1 MSLKGDARVEVSS
14 SDSARFSPGL
24 TLGGRFAALGFAG
37 FVLLHVS
44 CEAWRA
50 RFESVPPAA
59 HVETAPIS
67 AVLALVLIWLPFLLF
82 AAAEFR
88 RARPSEPKLS
98 GDREHALGV
107 LERVALAVVCAFAFW
122 HTAELTWPL
131 VSGNIAAEDVRPE
144 LIALLS
150 STRFGVPL
158 TAAGYVCGVGAASFV
173 GTRLALRLLARR
185 KSRAFSRALVALG
198 VLAYLLGSYAVI
210 RDASGVILPP

>member
-1 MSLKGDARVEVSS
+1 
-14 SDSARFSPGL
+14 
-24 TLGGRFAALGFAG
+24 
-37 FVLLHVS
+37 
-44 CEAWRA
+44 
-50 RFESVPPAA
+50 
-59 HVETAPIS
+59 
-67 AVLALVLIWLPFLLF
+67 
-82 AAAEFR
+82 
-88 RARPSEPKLS
+88 
-98 GDREHALGV
+98 
-107 LERVALAVVCAFAFW
+107 
-122 HTAELTWPL
+122 